1 MKEHEILKIF
11 QDTGALLSGHFLLT
25 SGLHSD
31 QYFQCAKVL
40 RYPDLAEKLCSQI
53 ARHFE
58 QQRPQVVIAP
68 AVGGIIVA
76 HEVARATKTPGLF
89 AERVDGQMRLRR
101 GFELQDGERVLVVED
116 VITTGGSVSEILELM
131 IARGTIPVGVGCLVD
146 RSGGQVDF
154 GFELFSL
161 MKLKVEVMQP
171 EDCRLC
177 REGLP
182 LIKPG
187 SREVK

>member
-1 MKEHEILKIF
+1 MKEREILKIF
-11 QDTGALLSGHFLLT
+11 QDTGALLQGHFLLT

-40 RYPDLAEKLCSQI
+40 RHPDLAERLCLQI
-53 ARHFE
+53 GRHFE
-58 QQRPQVVIAP
+58 QQKPQVVIAP

-76 HEVARATKTPGLF
+76 HEVARAIKTPGLF
-89 AERVDGQMRLRR
+89 AERLDGQMRLRR
-101 GFELQDGERVLVVED
+101 GFELQEGERVLAVED
-116 VITTGGSVSEILELM
+116 VITTGGSVGEVLELV
-131 IARGTIPVGVGCLVD
+131 IARGAIPVGVGCIVD
-146 RSGGQVDF
+146 RSVGQVDF

-161 MKLKVEVMQP
+161 VKLKVEVKQP
-171 EDCRLC
+171 EECRLC
-177 REGLP
+177 QKGLP